1 MKKMYDVIIVG
12 AGIAGLT
19 AAVYLRRAGKEVLL
33 LESNICGG
41 QIVNNYSVENWPGE
55 IKISGVDLMEKVHK
69 QAVKL
74 GAEVKFEK
82 VKNVEKK
89 DYEFVTITD
98 ENDYSSRTV
107 ILATGAESRKLGISG
122 EEEFAG
128 RGVSYCATCDG
139 ALYKNKTVA
148 MIGGG
153 NTALEGALYLAD
165 IVKKVYLVHLYDQ
178 FKGDAITVEKLK
190 QRKNVEFVL
199 GYASK
204 EIVGDKN
211 VEKLVLAPSGK
222 VKGVTDGKSLSLDGV
237 FVAIGQVPT
246 TKGFDGLVELDEYGY
261 IVAGENCITSC
272 EGVFVAGDCRTKA
285 TRQLV
290 TAAAD
295 GATAA
300 EAVNRFLNNQDRI
313 AFTDIWI

>member
-1 MKKMYDVIIVG
+1 MKKTYDVIIVG

-55 IKISGVDLMEKVHK
+55 IKISGVDLMERVHK

-107 ILATGAESRKLGISG
+107 ILATGVESRKLGIPG

-139 ALYKNKTVA
+139 ALYKDKTVA

-165 IVKKVYLVHLYDQ
+165 IAKKVYLVHLYDQ

-190 QRKNVEFVL
+190 QRKNVEFAL

-222 VKGVTDGKSLSLDGV
+222 VEGVTNEKSLSLDGV

-261 IVAGENCITSC
+261 IVAGEDCVTSC
-272 EGVFVAGDCRTKA
+272 EGVFVAGDCRTKT

-300 EAVNRFLNNQDRI
+300 EAVNRFLNSQGEI
-313 AFTDIWI
+313 TSIDI